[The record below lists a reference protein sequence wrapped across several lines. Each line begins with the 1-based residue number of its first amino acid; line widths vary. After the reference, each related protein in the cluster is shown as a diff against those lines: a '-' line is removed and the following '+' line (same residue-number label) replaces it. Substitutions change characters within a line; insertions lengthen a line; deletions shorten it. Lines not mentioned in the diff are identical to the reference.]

1 MGNTNSQNVNPAHLR
16 IYVNILSIKNPQTRA
31 QMIQTV
37 LAGSEYVITA
47 KRLGVYSHMLNY
59 ISAVNNNGNSPL
71 LPYETP
77 SVRNA
82 TQDQEYKSAE
92 QVRRD
97 YKTQNI
103 VESLV
108 IPVPTKEQRD
118 FLAKPTK
125 EQSDAL
131 NSSDLSLQTSHTRRD
146 FLAKPK
152 NDEKAIGYFQACLE
166 VLDLEEEVA
175 LTPELLKSAYK
186 KSALRNHPD
195 KGGNEK
201 TFEKVTRAYAYLNEI
216 LRRIHGGRKSE
227 SKVEAPNVLKDSRKT
242 DSKEWQQVEP
252 VKLNPK
258 KLDLD
263 AFNKMF
269 EQTRIPDPEEDGY
282 GDWLKDEQSSSSST
296 TFSGKF
302 NRDVFN
308 QMFDDEAK
316 KNAHTGNFIV
326 HQPEALIMS
335 PTMGIEIGRG
345 KPESYTAPSTG
356 KNMYFTDLKQAY
368 TLENNISQQV
378 ASVRVDQRNY
388 ESYKNDYNKAPPPL
402 DHNEMEQI
410 SNAEKMYAKREDE
423 RRRRAAEEEINAN
436 SYFERMKRLVLRDSS
451 KEN

>member
-1 MGNTNSQNVNPAHLR
+1 MGNTSSQNVNPAHIR
-16 IYVNILSIKNPQTRA
+16 IYVNILSIKNPQTRT

-59 ISAVNNNGNSPL
+59 IASVQNGMTPAL
-71 LPYETP
+71 LPYEKP
-77 SVRNA
+77 SVYNTA
-82 TQDQEYKSAE
+82 QNQEYRTAE
-92 QVRRD
+92 QVRRE
-97 YKTQNI
+97 YK

-108 IPVPTKEQRD
+108 ISPPTKEQ
-118 FLAKPTK
+118 K
-125 EQSDAL
+125 
-131 NSSDLSLQTSHTRRD
+131 NYLS
-146 FLAKPK
+146 KPK

-166 VLDLEEEVA
+166 VLGLEEEVS
-175 LTPELLKSAYK
+175 LTPELLKSVYK
-186 KSALRNHPD
+186 KAALRNHPD
-195 KGGNEK
+195 KGGSEK
-201 TFEKVTRAYAYLNEI
+201 EFEKVTRAYAYLSEI
-216 LRRIHGGRKSE
+216 LRRIHGGRKAE
-227 SKVEAPNVLKDSRKT
+227 GKVEAPTVLKDSRRT
-242 DSKEWQQVEP
+242 ESKEWQHVEP

-282 GDWLKDEQSSSSST
+282 GDWLKNEQSSSSST

-316 KNAHTGNFIV
+316 KKAYTGNFII
-326 HQPEALIMS
+326 HQPEALLMA
-335 PTMGIEIGRG
+335 PTMGIELGRG

-388 ESYKNDYNKAPPPL
+388 ESYKNDYNKAPKPL
-402 DHNEMEQI
+402 DHSEMEQI
-410 SNAEKMYAKREDE
+410 SSAEKNYAKREEE
-423 RRRRAAEEEINAN
+423 RRRRAAEEEVNAN
-436 SYFERMKRLVLRDSS
+436 SYFERMKRLVLTDSS
-451 KEN
+451 KEK

>member
-1 MGNTNSQNVNPAHLR
+1 MGNTSSQNINPAHIR
-16 IYVNILSIKNPQTRA
+16 IYVNILSIKNVQTRA

-47 KRLGVYSHMLNY
+47 KQLGVYSHMLNY
-59 ISAVNNNGNSPL
+59 VVTVQNGMTPPS
-71 LPYETP
+71 LPYEKP
-77 SVRNA
+77 SVHNA
-82 TQDQEYKSAE
+82 SQYQERRTAE
-92 QVRRD
+92 QIRQE
-97 YKTQNI
+97 YKTQNR

-108 IPVPTKEQRD
+108 IPPPTKRD
-118 FLAKPTK
+118 FL
-125 EQSDAL
+125 S
-131 NSSDLSLQTSHTRRD
+131 
-146 FLAKPK
+146 KPK

-166 VLDLEEEVA
+166 VLGLEEEVA
-175 LTPELLKSAYK
+175 LTHETLKTAYK
-186 KSALRNHPD
+186 KAALRNHPD
-195 KGGNEK
+195 KGGSEK
-201 TFEKVTRAYAYLNEI
+201 GFEKVTRAYAYLTEI

-227 SKVEAPNVLKDSRKT
+227 GKVEEPNVLKDSRKT
-242 DSKEWQQVEP
+242 ESKEWQHVEP

-282 GDWLKDEQSSSSST
+282 GDWLKNEKESSSSPA
-296 TFSGKF
+296 FSGKF

-316 KNAHTGNFIV
+316 KNSHTGNFII
-326 HQPEALIMS
+326 HQPEALVMA
-335 PTMGIEIGRG
+335 PTMGIELGRG

-388 ESYKNDYNKAPPPL
+388 ESYKNDYNKAPKPL
-402 DHNEMEQI
+402 DHSEMEHI
-410 SNAEKMYAKREDE
+410 SNAEKMYAKREEE

-436 SYFERMKRLVLRDSS
+436 TYFERMKRLVLTDSS
-451 KEN
+451 KEK